1 MGSGC
6 SSHGSSSKRKRKNS
20 DFDLDFEKFAPKIKQ
35 SENFVL
41 KNGLRRQISEISE
54 ELSGRY
60 IESRIDW
67 ENLERNIQQ
76 ENLKH
81 LREDLHTNPQRFLVN
96 QILLSV
102 QFFKNYEK

>member
-6 SSHGSSSKRKRKNS
+6 SSPGRKRKKS
-20 DFDLDFEKFAPKIKQ
+20 DFEENFAPRVKQ

-41 KNGLRRQISEISE
+41 KNGLHRQISEISE
-54 ELSGRY
+54 ELSGRF
-60 IESRIDW
+60 IQSRVDW

-76 ENLKH
+76 ENLKN
-81 LREDLHTNPQRFLVN
+81 LREDLHSNPQRFLVN

>member
-6 SSHGSSSKRKRKNS
+6 SSHGKSRKRKNS
-20 DFDLDFEKFAPKIKQ
+20 DFEEKFAPKVKQ

-54 ELSGRY
+54 ELSGRF
-60 IESRIDW
+60 IQSRVDW

-81 LREDLHTNPQRFLVN
+81 LREDLHSNPQRFLAN